1 MSLFGPTF
9 GRDRRE
15 NAEQAA
21 VLQRDYAVLQRAYD
35 VLRRDY
41 EAIRRESTAL
51 RRESTALDMQGS
63 SHILLQGPFAIGSL
77 VTINVPRWQNIRH
90 WENMLDVNLRTATG
104 HVAFHWAA
112 GIPKW
117 YATPR

>member
-1 MSLFGPTF
+1 MSLFGRTL

-41 EAIRRESTAL
+41 EAIR
-51 RRESTALDMQGS
+51 
-63 SHILLQGPFAIGSL
+63 
-77 VTINVPRWQNIRH
+77 
-90 WENMLDVNLRTATG
+90 
-104 HVAFHWAA
+104 
-112 GIPKW
+112 
-117 YATPR
+117 